1 MVSPSIFI
9 SCTSA
14 TPAAGVEM
22 LTSFVPVGA
31 VSFMKA
37 PVPLWPGTD
46 WRTQPS
52 RTSTVAT
59 PCATTSSFAAGL
71 LSPAVELPDAGTSAQ
86 STLPTSQ
93 VCSTLNHSGPG
104 VPGTLPRSTNSA
116 RSLPGSASCGVS
128 AIQRTSPSPLPFCT
142 SSFQPLRACAS
153 LSTKPLGR
161 RTARPVVALAPSQAW
176 PTRKAAL

>member
-1 MVSPSIFI
+1 MP
-9 SCTSA
+9 
-14 TPAAGVEM
+14 
-22 LTSFVPVGA
+22 TSFAPVGE

-71 LSPAVELPDAGTSAQ
+71 FRPAVELPEAGTSAQ
-86 STLPTSQ
+86 SAAPTSQ
-93 VCSTLNHSGPG
+93 VCSTLNHSVPG
-104 VPGTLPRSTNSA
+104 VDGTLPRSTNSA
-116 RSLPGSASCGVS
+116 RSLPGSAFPGVS
-128 AIQRTSPSPLPFCT
+128 AVQRTSPSPSFAPFCT

-153 LSTKPLGR
+153 LRMKPLGR

-176 PTRKAAL
+176 PTRKAAS